1 MKVLVFSDSHGAL
14 GLAEEMLRGESD
26 CSLVF
31 FLGDGMEEA
40 EKMRDK
46 YKDKKFI
53 LVKGNNDWYSHAD
66 TEAYKY
72 IEANKNA
79 GKEAKEKY
87 GIELPDNIFDIY
99 LKDILLRVLD
109 QYWMKHIDDMQGLRQ
124 GVVLQSYAQTNPL
137 EVYQKEGIAYDT
149 GRNNHRAEVP
159 CGQNVH
165 SRSVHDNRR
174 IATEESDGKVPSVYH
189 YRFLRMAE

>member
-14 GLAEEMLRGESD
+14 SLAEEMLRRESD

-31 FLGDGMEEA
+31 FLGDGMDEA

-72 IEANKNA
+72 IEGLTVMSCHGHKLDVRFSLRKLLEAAESVRANIALYGHTHKSGMYNDPVTGVCA
-79 GKEAKEKY
+79 INPGALCEGKYAVLTVVK
-87 GIELPDNIFDIY
+87 GAFDIEF
-99 LKDILLRVLD
+99 K
-109 QYWMKHIDDMQGLRQ
+109 
-124 GVVLQSYAQTNPL
+124 S
-137 EVYQKEGIAYDT
+137 AY
-149 GRNNHRAEVP
+149 
-159 CGQNVH
+159 
-165 SRSVHDNRR
+165 
-174 IATEESDGKVPSVYH
+174 
-189 YRFLRMAE
+189 